1 MWVEPAFFSGFDC
14 FCLSLLSLPSVLFC
28 LLFYFSY
35 FFFDKTLCSLQ
46 WGKEREKVQEE
57 CFIPASRSWINDPI
71 VPWRAKQHGLPE
83 SLTLPAGPQEHHQMG
98 WEPAQALAPV
108 HLLLHT
114 SLPAAWFAPSKA
126 SEERILRLV
135 SKASQHVS
143 IFLTG

>member
-1 MWVEPAFFSGFDC
+1 MWIEPAFFPGFDY
-14 FCLSLLSLPSVLFC
+14 FCLSLWALPSVLP
-28 LLFYFSY
+28 LVLFFI
-35 FFFDKTLCSLQ
+35 FFDKTLCSLQ

-57 CFIPASRSWINDPI
+57 CFVPASRSWINDPI

-114 SLPAAWFAPSKA
+114 SLPAARFAPSKA